1 MTEPRG
7 ELFDIGYQG
16 YDGPREG
23 RSRARKA
30 IWLDGLR
37 TTLGLGRRP
46 SAKLLPLLFFSGA
59 MFPAV
64 ILAIITSVA
73 QDLPGSDALPGHAE
87 YYQIVSIVLLLF
99 SAIMAPELLCPDRR
113 DNVIHLYLVR
123 PMTPT
128 DYVASRW
135 LAFFSITLALV
146 YSGQVLLLVS
156 FVFAADQPLE
166 YLRENWLDI
175 PRFLGAGLAI
185 AVWTT
190 TIPMAVSAFT
200 DRRPYAAAFV
210 IGLSVISAPV
220 AAGLT
225 ECQQGAGPF
234 IDGELQGVDPAGNW
248 TISEMTVAVDEA
260 TRIEDGLEPGD
271 RVRARVEFRRL
282 GPPLAREIHAIR
294 AQCEPITGDAASYV
308 ALIDLF
314 RMPVHISDMIFA
326 EKNESIVSEL
336 VAELPRIVP
345 IGWYLLLTIG
355 PALALWWRYQRI
367 RI

>member
-23 RSRARKA
+23 RNRARKA
-30 IWLDGLR
+30 IWLDGFR
-37 TTLGLGRRP
+37 TTLGLGRGP
-46 SAKLLPLLFFSGA
+46 WAKLLPLLLFLGA

-64 ILAIITSVA
+64 IMAIITSVA
-73 QDLPGSDALPGHAE
+73 EDLPGSDALPGHAE
-87 YYQIVSIVLLLF
+87 YYQVVSIVLLLF

-146 YSGQVLLLVS
+146 YSGQVLLLLG

-166 YLRENWLDI
+166 YLRENWLDV
-175 PRFLGAGLAI
+175 PRFLGAGLAV

-200 DRRPYAAAFV
+200 DRRAYAAAFV
-210 IGLSVISAPV
+210 IGLSVISAPM

-225 ECQQGAGPF
+225 ECEDVGSSVEGKF
-234 IDGELQGVDPAGNW
+234 QGVDPAGNW
-248 TISEMTVAVDEA
+248 IISEMTVAVSES

-271 RVRARVEFRRL
+271 RVRARVEFNRR
-282 GPPLAREIHAIR
+282 GAPLAREIHGIGEG
-294 AQCEPITGDAASYV
+294 CDPITGDAAPYV

-314 RMPVHISDMIFA
+314 RMPIHISDMVFA
-326 EKNESIVSEL
+326 ERNESGVSEL
-336 VAELPRIVP
+336 VAELPNIVP
-345 IGWYLLLTIG
+345 IGWYLLLTLT
-355 PALALWWRYQRI
+355 PAFALWWRYQRI